1 MHATEKEIEKY
12 LSEIRDSLVCSSK
25 LKNEI
30 ISEIEG
36 FVYDFAERKEI
47 RDISEIY
54 EHFGTPE
61 EMAKTYLSQA
71 DPKEIKRAVNV
82 RKVVVIGITV
92 ALLMLAGSLLISL
105 TDAHKSYE
113 SESNYNVVE
122 NVIIDNSYI
131 AQ

>member
-12 LSEIRDSLVCSSK
+12 LSEIRDGLVCSRK
-25 LKNEI
+25 LKKEI
-30 ISEIEG
+30 INEIEG
-36 FVYDFAERKEI
+36 FVYDYAERKEI

-71 DPKEIKRAVNV
+71 DPKAIKRAVNM
-82 RKVVVIGITV
+82 RKVVIIGITM
-92 ALLMLAGSLLISL
+92 ALLMLASSLLISL

-113 SESNYNVVE
+113 SESDYNIVKD
-122 NVIIDNSYI
+122 VIIDNSYI

>member
-36 FVYDFAERKEI
+36 LLYDFAERKEI

-71 DPKEIKRAVNV
+71 DPKTIRNAIKFK
-82 RKVVVIGITV
+82 KVVIVGV
-92 ALLMLAGSLLISL
+92 LFALLMLGIFYVS
-105 TDAHKSYE
+105 TFVDAHKSYE
-113 SESNYNVVE
+113 SESEYNIVK

>member
-12 LSEIRDSLVCSSK
+12 LSEIRVSLVCSSK

-36 FVYDFAERKEI
+36 FVYDFAEHKEI

-105 TDAHKSYE
+105 MDAHKSYNSSYKSEYVNENSVEE
-113 SESNYNVVE
+113 SYTIN
-122 NVIIDNSYI
+122 
-131 AQ
+131 